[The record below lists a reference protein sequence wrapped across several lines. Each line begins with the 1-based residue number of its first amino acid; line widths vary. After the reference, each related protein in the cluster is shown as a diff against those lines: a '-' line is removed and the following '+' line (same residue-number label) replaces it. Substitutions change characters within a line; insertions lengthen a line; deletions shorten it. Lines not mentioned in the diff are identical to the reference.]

1 MGRKNQYIQ
10 EFIDKRKDYA
20 CVLCDE
26 RLCFFDVFMSFY
38 MFAKNGIVP
47 NVEGNLIIKENW
59 KDTFCWCMEEKGI
72 LLCPIEYQTRTEN
85 LQECGDKIDNKREL
99 KGPVWLSIPF

>member
-1 MGRKNQYIQ
+1 MGPHVH
-10 EFIDKRKDYA
+10 EFFSDKRKDYA
-20 CVLCDE
+20 CVICDE